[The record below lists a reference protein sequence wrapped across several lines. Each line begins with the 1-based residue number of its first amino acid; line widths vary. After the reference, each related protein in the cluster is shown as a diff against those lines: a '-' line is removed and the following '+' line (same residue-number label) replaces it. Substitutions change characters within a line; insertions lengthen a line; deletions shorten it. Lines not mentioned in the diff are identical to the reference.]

1 MLTEQEKL
9 ESITSLGMELNRIN
23 DLDILLERVL
33 FRARQWVNADAGS
46 IYIRDGDKLNF
57 VYTQNDTFQSKLGKG
72 EKLIYSTFS
81 IPIDKESIAGH
92 VALTGEGLNIPDV
105 YQLDPEVPY
114 RFSKK
119 FDQKSGYKTHSVLTV
134 PLKTAKGVILGILQI
149 INKLDEAQETMPFTG
164 EDEKI
169 MFHFAGIASI
179 ALERAKLTRSILLRM
194 ISMAEL
200 RDPKETGAHV
210 NRVGSYAV
218 EIYEHW
224 ARRRNLPQEE
234 IDKDRDILRM
244 AAMLHDVGK
253 IAISDTILK
262 KPGRLNQQE
271 FEIMKQHTIH
281 GARLFLDR
289 QSDFDEA
296 AEIVALNHHERWDGG
311 DRGYPGHVDPES
323 GRILREHRDRPGT
336 ARPKTGEEI
345 PLFGRIVALA
355 DVYDALTSARCYKEA
370 WDDDKA
376 LAILREE
383 AGAQFD
389 PELVGIFLSIMDIIN
404 SIQKRYCS
412 CD

>member
-1 MLTEQEKL
+1 MKILTEQEKL
-9 ESITSLGMELNRIN
+9 ESIASLGTELNRIN

-46 IYIRDGDKLNF
+46 IYIRDGKMLNF
-57 VYTQNDTFQSKLGKG
+57 VYTQNDTFQRKLREG

-81 IPIDKESIAGH
+81 IPIDEESISGH
-92 VALTGEGLNIPDV
+92 VALTGEPLNIPDV
-105 YQLDPEVPY
+105 YELSTDVPY

-119 FDQKSGYKTHSVLTV
+119 FDEKSGYKTHSVLTI
-134 PLKTAKGVILGILQI
+134 PLKTSKGVILGILQI
-149 INKLDEAQETMPFTG
+149 INKQDMDKNSIPFTP

-210 NRVGSYAV
+210 NRVAAYAV

-224 ARRRNLPQEE
+224 AKRRNIPADET
-234 IDKDRDILRM
+234 DKNRDILRM

-253 IAISDTILK
+253 VAISDIILK
-262 KPGRLNQQE
+262 KPGRLDEKE
-271 FEIMKQHTIH
+271 FEIMKLHTIH

-296 AEIVALNHHERWDGG
+296 AEIVALNHHERWDGSE
-311 DRGYPGHVDPES
+311 RGYPGHVDLKTCTIED
-323 GRILREHRDRPGT
+323 GC
-336 ARPKTGEEI
+336 AQPKAGEEI

-355 DVYDALTSARCYKEA
+355 DVFDALTSARCYKQA
-370 WDDDKA
+370 WDDEKA
-376 LAILREE
+376 LSILREE

-389 PELVGIFLSIMDIIN
+389 PELVEIFLSIMDIIK
-404 SIQKRYCS
+404 SIQERYCS